1 MPNKNL
7 DPVAPREDAP
17 RDAIVGQAFVQ
28 PETVI
33 VVSTSQVNLIVLS
46 RIVERARLK
55 AVNCEPE
62 RAGAH
67 IARIDPLI
75 VILDGGSD
83 MRECDAALGP
93 IAVQKR
99 MSDGARPH
107 VVLLTVR
114 NMQPDDVDM
123 GGLIDS
129 LVAKPVTPERLQPL
143 IETVLGLYFTSA
155 VFYALYYGIFGS
167 LPFLMLFQFGYLYMG
182 LSSLYHQLSSDTA
195 PARAHV
201 SQ

>member
-143 IETVLGLYFTSA
+143 IETVRDRWSSYFSA
-155 VFYALYYGIFGS
+155 AGRS
-167 LPFLMLFQFGYLYMG
+167 RQA
-182 LSSLYHQLSSDTA
+182 SSQD
-195 PARAHV
+195 PA
-201 SQ
+201 

>member
-1 MPNKNL
+1 MPTKNI
-7 DPVAPREDAP
+7 DPIAPRDDAP
-17 RDAIVGQAFVQ
+17 RDAIVGRAFVQ

-107 VVLLTVR
+107 VVLLTVQ
-114 NMQPDDVDM
+114 NMRPDAVDM

-143 IETVLGLYFTSA
+143 IETVRDRWSSYSSA
-155 VFYALYYGIFGS
+155 EGRSRQA
-167 LPFLMLFQFGYLYMG
+167 
-182 LSSLYHQLSSDTA
+182 SSPD
-195 PARAHV
+195 PA
-201 SQ
+201 

>member
-1 MPNKNL
+1 MPDKNH
-7 DPVAPREDAP
+7 DPITPREDAP

-28 PETVI
+28 TETVI

-55 AVNCEPE
+55 AVSCEPE

-114 NMQPDDVDM
+114 NMQPDAVDM

-143 IETVLGLYFTSA
+143 IETVRDRWSSYPSA
-155 VFYALYYGIFGS
+155 EGRSRQA
-167 LPFLMLFQFGYLYMG
+167 
-182 LSSLYHQLSSDTA
+182 SSQD
-195 PARAHV
+195 PA
-201 SQ
+201 

>member
-7 DPVAPREDAP
+7 DPVASREDAP

-62 RAGAH
+62 GAGAH

-143 IETVLGLYFTSA
+143 IESVRDRWSSYSSA
-155 VFYALYYGIFGS
+155 AGRS
-167 LPFLMLFQFGYLYMG
+167 RQA
-182 LSSLYHQLSSDTA
+182 SSQD
-195 PARAHV
+195 PA
-201 SQ
+201 

>member
-7 DPVAPREDAP
+7 DPIAPREDAP

-114 NMQPDDVDM
+114 NVQPDAVDM

-143 IETVLGLYFTSA
+143 IETVRDRWSSYSSA
-155 VFYALYYGIFGS
+155 GS
-167 LPFLMLFQFGYLYMG
+167 RSRQA
-182 LSSLYHQLSSDTA
+182 SSSD
-195 PARAHV
+195 PA
-201 SQ
+201 

>member
-7 DPVAPREDAP
+7 DPIAPREDAP

-114 NMQPDDVDM
+114 NMQPDAVDM

-143 IETVLGLYFTSA
+143 IETVRDRWSSYSSA
-155 VFYALYYGIFGS
+155 VSRSRQAS
-167 LPFLMLFQFGYLYMG
+167 
-182 LSSLYHQLSSDTA
+182 SSD
-195 PARAHV
+195 PA
-201 SQ
+201 